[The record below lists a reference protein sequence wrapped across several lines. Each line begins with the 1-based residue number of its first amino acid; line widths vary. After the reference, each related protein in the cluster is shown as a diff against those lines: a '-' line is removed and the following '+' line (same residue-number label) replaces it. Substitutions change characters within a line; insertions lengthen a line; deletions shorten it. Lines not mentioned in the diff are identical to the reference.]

1 MKRIFSIILCALAA
15 YSVSGAEIV
24 QKVELKNGSVLEG
37 YIQSQDG
44 SGKMTVH
51 TEKALIIV
59 NSNNADVF
67 DRQVKYNQLDQAWKD
82 WAAEHDAF
90 SGTGDNRILT
100 LNEVSFKEDQ
110 NDSVMV
116 DPVVNLKGMNFER
129 YLIKGM
135 HSTNNVK
142 VLERGV
148 TVKYLELTPNSYVVA
163 WSDIKAIRSD
173 RRQKTALSGI
183 NRIYELKN
191 GRTYEGQYAG
201 ETDNSLSLYM
211 DNGMVQSFKSSDV
224 VKYTFRPINPEQD
237 IFEQSPL
244 VDIIRTARGAVVR
257 GIILEQNYASKKD
270 SENLF
275 LIQTPS
281 GAIQTIKVSEIVELR
296 KEENPKYAPKF
307 DLMLNNGDV
316 VINRK
321 PVNFVKVTEEDD
333 VLVLDSIGKMILKT
347 DANGKAQI
355 SVEYRLDDYSGL
367 EAFQLVKVTETKVK
381 KQMKYS
387 FSYKD
392 LVNAVTHAK
401 NIETSVNKTTK
412 AEYELY
418 RKGVYALYDAKKKR
432 AIPFIVQ

>member
-1 MKRIFSIILCALAA
+1 MKRIFSIILCALTA

-51 TEKALIIV
+51 TEKAFIIV
-59 NSNNADVF
+59 SSNNAEVF
-67 DRQVKYNQLDQAWKD
+67 DRQVKYNLLDQAWKD
-82 WAAEHDAF
+82 WAAEHEAF
-90 SGTGDNRILT
+90 SGIGDNRTLT
-100 LNEVSFKEDQ
+100 LNEVSFKEDL

-116 DPVVNLKGMNFER
+116 DPAESLKGMNFEQ

-135 HSTNNVK
+135 HSANNVK

-148 TVKYLELTPNSYVVA
+148 TVKYLELTPNSYIVA

-191 GRTYEGQYAG
+191 GKTYEGQYAG

-244 VDIIRTARGAVVR
+244 LDIIRTTRGAVVK

-270 SENLF
+270 AENLF
-275 LIQTPS
+275 LIQTSS
-281 GAIQTIKVSEIVELR
+281 GAIQTIKVSEIAELR

-321 PVNFVKVTEEDD
+321 PVKFVKVMEDDD
-333 VLVLDSIGKMILKT
+333 VLVLDSIGKMVLKAG
-347 DANGKAQI
+347 ANGKTVVT
-355 SVEYRLDDYSGL
+355 VEYRLDDNVGM
-367 EAFQLVKVTETKVK
+367 EAFQLVKVTEGKVK
-381 KQMKYS
+381 KQTIYS

-392 LVNAVTHAK
+392 LVNTVTRAK

-412 AEYELY
+412 AEYDLY
-418 RKGVYALYDAKKKR
+418 TKGIFALYDARKKR

>member
-1 MKRIFSIILCALAA
+1 MKRIVLMIVMSFATLGVLNAI
-15 YSVSGAEIV
+15 IV

-37 YIQSQDG
+37 YIQSQNG
-44 SGKMTVH
+44 SSQMTVH
-51 TEKALIIV
+51 TDKALVIV
-59 NSNNADVF
+59 QSDIAKVY
-67 DRQVKYNQLDQAWKD
+67 DRQQKIGTLSDAWKE
-82 WAAEHDAF
+82 WAEKNDAII
-90 SGTGDNRILT
+90 GTGDNRTIL
-100 LNEVSFKEDQ
+100 LNEVSFKV
-110 NDSVMV
+110 NPLDSVAT
-116 DPVVNLKGMNFER
+116 DLENLNFED
-129 YLIKGM
+129 YLTGHLKTI
-135 HSTNNVK
+135 SNVK
-142 VLERGV
+142 VLEQGV

-163 WSDIKAIRSD
+163 WSDIKAIKSD

-224 VKYTFRPINPEQD
+224 VKYTFRPINPDQD

-244 VDIIRTARGAVVR
+244 VDIVRTTRGAVVR

-275 LIQTPS
+275 LIQTPL
-281 GAIQTIKVSEIVELR
+281 GAIQTIKVSEIAELR

-321 PVNFVKVTEEDD
+321 PINFVKVAEEDD
-333 VLVLDSIGKMILKT
+333 VLVLDSIGKMVLKL
-347 DANGKAQI
+347 DASGKAQVQ
-355 SVEYRLDDYSGL
+355 VEYRLDDNTGF
-367 EAFQLVKVTETKVK
+367 EAFQLVKVTESKVK
-381 KQMKYS
+381 KQMIYS

-432 AIPFIVQ
+432 AIPFIIQ

>member
-1 MKRIFSIILCALAA
+1 MKRIFSIIMCALAA

-44 SGKMTVH
+44 SSKMTVH

-59 NSNNADVF
+59 SSSNADVF
-67 DRQVKYNQLDQAWKD
+67 DRQVKYNQLDQTWKD
-82 WAAEHDAF
+82 WGAEHDAF

-100 LNEVSFKEDQ
+100 LNEVSFKEDL

-116 DPVVNLKGMNFER
+116 DTAVNLKGMNFER

-135 HSTNNVK
+135 HSANNVK

-211 DNGMVQSFKSSDV
+211 DNGMVQSFKSNDV
-224 VKYTFRPINPEQD
+224 VKYTFRPINPNQD

-244 VDIIRTARGAVVR
+244 VDIIRTVRGAVVR

-275 LIQTPS
+275 LIQTSS
-281 GAIQTIKVSEIVELR
+281 GAIQTIKVSEIAELR

-321 PVNFVKVTEEDD
+321 PVNFVKVVEEDD
-333 VLVLDSIGKMILKT
+333 VLVLDSIGKMALKT
-347 DANGKAQI
+347 DASGKAQI
-355 SVEYRLDDYSGL
+355 TVEYRLDDNAGL

-381 KQMKYS
+381 KQMIYS

-392 LVNAVTHAK
+392 LVNAVTHAIK
-401 NIETSVNKTTK
+401 IETSVNKTTK